1 MTGYFL
7 KRIRVGLG
15 NWGPVPG
22 PRTRHPHM
30 LFLAMMYL
38 FNHVQSPGPPMGATS
53 LPAAIPQAFPP
64 IGKAVQE
71 ANMMRT
77 FIKMI
82 RNRF

>member
-22 PRTRHPHM
+22 PQTRRPHV
-30 LFLAMMYL
+30 LFPAMMDL
-38 FNHVQSPGPPMGATS
+38 LNHVQSLGPPMGATS

-64 IGKAVQE
+64 TGKAGQE
-71 ANMMRT
+71 ANMMCI

-82 RNRF
+82 